1 MSLLDVDSWSREC
14 EACSI
19 LNQNIIKNLELRKK
33 RQKSSLEYNRL
44 TTAVQTE
51 LKQFEGEVKELNQK
65 LKLLEGAHSIEPDE
79 LYRRKQQV
87 EALQNQ
93 LAQVNRKVTQ
103 DTRGDRAELFAQP
116 DSNILINRPASSD
129 GSSFAAENVSDV
141 NALKQNQI
149 DILERQNRGLE
160 VLSQT
165 ISRQRSL
172 ASQLGQ
178 EVENQNDILDNL
190 ADTMDRVD
198 ARVHVETGNIG
209 DINRRDSTWGYWIL
223 IIILF
228 VGIVIVAVI

>member
-14 EACSI
+14 EACST
-19 LNQNIIKNLELRKK
+19 LNQNIIQKLQLREK
-33 RQKSSLEYNRL
+33 RQKNSQEYNRL
-44 TTAVQTE
+44 TTAIQTE

-65 LKLLEGAHSIEPDE
+65 LTLLEGTRSIEPDE

-87 EALQNQ
+87 DDLQTQ

-103 DTRGDRAELFAQP
+103 DTRGERAELFAQP
-116 DSNILINRPASSD
+116 PHSLINQPAGPN
-129 GSSFAAENVSDV
+129 GSSIPAESVGDV
-141 NALKQNQI
+141 NVLKQHQI

-209 DINRRDSTWGYWIL
+209 EINRKDSTWGYWL
-223 IIILF
+223 VIIMLF
-228 VGIVIVAVI
+228 IAIVIVAVI

>member
-14 EACSI
+14 EACST
-19 LNQNIIKNLELRKK
+19 LNQNIIQKLQLREK
-33 RQKSSLEYNRL
+33 RQKNSQEYNRL
-44 TTAVQTE
+44 TTAIQTE

-65 LKLLEGAHSIEPDE
+65 LTLLEGTRSIEPDE

-87 EALQNQ
+87 DDLQTQ

-103 DTRGDRAELFAQP
+103 DTRGERAELFAQP
-116 DSNILINRPASSD
+116 PHSLINQPAGSN
-129 GSSFAAENVSDV
+129 GSSIPAESVGDV
-141 NALKQNQI
+141 NALKQHQI

-209 DINRRDSTWGYWIL
+209 EINRKDSTWGYWL
-223 IIILF
+223 VIIMLF
-228 VGIVIVAVI
+228 IAIVIVAVI

>member
-14 EACSI
+14 EACST
-19 LNQNIIKNLELRKK
+19 LNQNIIQKLEIREK
-33 RQKSSLEYNRL
+33 RQKNSFEYNRL
-44 TTAVQTE
+44 TTAIQTE
-51 LKQFEGEVKELNQK
+51 LKQFEGEVKELIQK
-65 LKLLEGAHSIEPDE
+65 LQLLEAARSIEPDE
-79 LYRRKQQV
+79 LYNRKQQV

-93 LAQVNRKVTQ
+93 LAQVNRKITQ
-103 DTRGDRAELFAQP
+103 DTRGERAELFAQP
-116 DSNILINRPASSD
+116 PNYLNNRPESSN
-129 GSSFAAENVSDV
+129 GSTSPAEIASDV
-141 NALKQNQI
+141 NTLKNRQI

-209 DINRRDSTWGYWIL
+209 DINRRDSTWGYWL
-223 IIILF
+223 VIIILF
-228 VGIVIVAVI
+228 VAIVIVAVI

>member
-1 MSLLDVDSWSREC
+1 MLTHGPENARHAQRLIK
-14 EACSI
+14 I
-19 LNQNIIKNLELRKK
+19 LYKNCNYEKSDKK
-33 RQKSSLEYNRL
+33 NSQEYNRL
-44 TTAVQTE
+44 TTAIQTE

-65 LKLLEGAHSIEPDE
+65 LTLLEGTRSIEPDE

-87 EALQNQ
+87 DDLQTQ

-103 DTRGDRAELFAQP
+103 DTRGERAELFAQP
-116 DSNILINRPASSD
+116 PHSLINQPAGSN
-129 GSSFAAENVSDV
+129 GSSIPAESVGDV
-141 NALKQNQI
+141 NALKQHQI

-209 DINRRDSTWGYWIL
+209 EINRKDSTWGYWL
-223 IIILF
+223 VIIMLF
-228 VGIVIVAVI
+228 IAIVIVAVI